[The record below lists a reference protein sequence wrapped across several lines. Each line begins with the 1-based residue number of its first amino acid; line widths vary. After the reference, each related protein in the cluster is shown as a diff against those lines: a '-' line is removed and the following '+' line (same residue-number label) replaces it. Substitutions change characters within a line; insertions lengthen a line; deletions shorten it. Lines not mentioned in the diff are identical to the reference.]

1 MYGGRVYPMPGESTV
16 YRAGTFVLVPAPGFR
31 TPEPRHLV
39 DEPPAEWLPAHSP
52 RPNGRTPDGLAPNGL
67 APNGLAPNGLAPNG
81 RPDRRPDPVSNGPT
95 GRRAD
100 PDDATLADALTRAKA
115 GDEAGFVTLYR
126 AMAPRLH
133 RYATA
138 LVGCDADD
146 ATAEAWLQ
154 IARDV
159 RRFSGDVDGFR
170 GWAARITRNRAL
182 DMLRDRGHSP
192 ATDGVE
198 VLARMAGPN
207 DTSSA
212 ALDAIS
218 TADAIALIAT
228 LPTDQA
234 EAVLL
239 RAVVGLDSNA
249 AGEVLGKRAG
259 AVRVAAHRGLRQLAR
274 RLGERTPEGEVAS
287 ASGRSL
293 GAHP

>member
-1 MYGGRVYPMPGESTV
+1 MYGGRVYRAPGEPTV
-16 YRAGTFVLVPAPGFR
+16 FGGGTAPAVALDLTLRPPAPR
-31 TPEPRHLV
+31 APAN
-39 DEPPAEWLPAHSP
+39 EPPPPEISHT
-52 RPNGRTPDGLAPNGL
+52 NGH
-67 APNGLAPNGLAPNG
+67 
-81 RPDRRPDPVSNGPT
+81 RPDP
-95 GRRAD
+95 D
-100 PDDATLADALTRAKA
+100 EATLADALTRAKA

-138 LVGCDADD
+138 LVGGEADD

-159 RRFSGDVDGFR
+159 RRFSGDLDGFR

-182 DMLRDRGHSP
+182 DLLRDRGQPP
-192 ATDGVE
+192 AWAGVE
-198 VLARMAGPN
+198 VLARMPGPN

-218 TADAIALIAT
+218 TADALALIAT

-239 RAVVGLDSNA
+239 RAVVGLDANS
-249 AGEVLGKRAG
+249 AGQVLGKRAG

-274 RLGERTPEGEVAS
+274 RLGEHNAD
-287 ASGRSL
+287 GRPG
-293 GAHP
+293 GAHR